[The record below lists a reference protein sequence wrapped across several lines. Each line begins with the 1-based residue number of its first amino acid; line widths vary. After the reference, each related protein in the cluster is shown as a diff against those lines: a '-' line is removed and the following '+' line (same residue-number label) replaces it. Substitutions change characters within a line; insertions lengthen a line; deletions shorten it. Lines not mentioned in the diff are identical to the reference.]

1 MSYGTTSFRQRG
13 VVLVWVLW
21 VGTLLG
27 LVAAS
32 YAFGVRAGTISVT
45 NAGQRLQAETL
56 AESAVNMA
64 ILELLEMDD
73 ATRWR
78 INGELREQPFGEGKL
93 RYVVHA
99 ETGKININMVQ
110 GTVVKELGIEN
121 LYVEM
126 TRRREG
132 RLQTFLSIDE
142 LEVPDRV
149 LPIIT
154 IYSETGEIDPVVA
167 SRDVLLTIPGLGEK
181 AVDTFL
187 RGREVRRKN
196 DTMTHNEVA
205 QEIAHLLEDGK
216 EFLAILP
223 TWYYTISAEGLAK
236 DGVSVFVQA
245 VVKIAPDSVPAYQAL
260 SWKTGPDVVMPD
272 SFQ

>member
-21 VGTLLG
+21 VGILLG

-32 YAFGVRAGTISVT
+32 YAFGVRTGTVSVI

-64 ILELLEMDD
+64 ILELLEVDD
-73 ATRWR
+73 AARWR
-78 INGELREQPFGEGKL
+78 IDGQLREKPFGEGKL
-93 RYVVHA
+93 RYVAHA

-110 GTVVKELGIEN
+110 GTVIKELGAEN

-126 TRRREG
+126 IRRREG
-132 RLQTFLSIDE
+132 HLQTFLSVDE
-142 LEVPDRV
+142 PEVPDRI
-149 LPIIT
+149 LPMIT

-167 SRDVLLTIPGLGEK
+167 SRDVLLAIPGLGEK
-181 AVDTFL
+181 AVDMFL
-187 RGREVRRKN
+187 REREAQRKN

-205 QEIAHLLEDGK
+205 QEIAHLLEGGK

-223 TWYYTISAEGLAK
+223 ARYYTISAEGLAK